1 MILFKLHFITF
12 LIIIFFFY
20 FIYLQDD
27 FLRLILSYQNVLKM
41 VITPPKSYSKRRWHE
56 QASYFLQSKRKGKKK
71 EREIR

>member
-12 LIIIFFFY
+12 LIIIFFFLL
-20 FIYLQDD
+20 YLQDD

-56 QASYFLQSKRKGKKK
+56 QVSYFLQSKRKGKKK